1 MSEAAETPETP
12 EQPEDAESA
21 PPADAAAPEPD
32 GAGAMPTEYPSV
44 ADAVAPR
51 SGPEPVDGAE
61 LTVEGLVDDI
71 ERLSRERD
79 GYLDS
84 WRRTQA
90 DFENYKKRV
99 AKQHDDA
106 AARAAESLVDKV
118 LPVLDA
124 CDGAVR
130 HGEDAVTPIFASLL
144 GVLEREGLE
153 RIDPAGA
160 VFDPNRHEAVLHEPA
175 DEGDHETVV
184 ADVMRPGYAWKGRLL
199 RPAMVKVKG

>member
-1 MSEAAETPETP
+1 VSEAANPSER
-12 EQPEDAESA
+12 PEDVNDA
-21 PPADAAAPEPD
+21 PPAEEAEVDQDGDVDAE
-32 GAGAMPTEYPSV
+32 AMPTEYPSV
-44 ADAVAPR
+44 ADAAAPR
-51 SGPEPVDGAE
+51 SGPGPIDGE
-61 LTVEGLVDDI
+61 GLTVEGLVDDI

-79 GYLDS
+79 GYLDA

-153 RIDPAGA
+153 RIDPGGD

-175 DEGDHETVV
+175 DDDSHETVV

>member
-1 MSEAAETPETP
+1 MSEAANQP
-12 EQPEDAESA
+12 EQPEDVGDGV
-21 PPADAAAPEPD
+21 PPAEEAAADAFRDDAE
-32 GAGAMPTEYPSV
+32 AMPTEYPSA

-51 SGPEPVDGAE
+51 SGPAPIDGDP
-61 LTVEGLVDDI
+61 LTVEGLVDDL
-71 ERLSRERD
+71 ERTSRERD
-79 GYLDS
+79 GYLDA

-99 AKQHDDA
+99 TKQQADA
-106 AARAAESLVDKV
+106 AERAAESLVDKV

-130 HGEDAVTPIFASLL
+130 HGEDAVTPIYASLL
-144 GVLEREGLE
+144 GVLEKEGLE
-153 RIDPAGA
+153 RIDPGGDL
-160 VFDPNRHEAVLHEPA
+160 FDPNRHEAVMHEPA
-175 DEGDHETVV
+175 DDDSHETVV

>member
-1 MSEAAETPETP
+1 VNDAANTP
-12 EQPEDAESA
+12 EQPEDADGA
-21 PPADAAAPEPD
+21 PPADEAAADRDAE
-32 GAGAMPTEYPSV
+32 AMPAEYPSV
-44 ADAVAPR
+44 ADAEAPR
-51 SGPEPVDGAE
+51 SGPGPVDGEE

-79 GYLDS
+79 GYLDA

-99 AKQHDDA
+99 AKQQDDA

-130 HGEDAVTPIFASLL
+130 HGEEAVTPIFASLL

-153 RIDPAGA
+153 RIDPGGDI
-160 VFDPNRHEAVLHEPA
+160 FDPNRHEAVLHEPA
-175 DEGDHETVV
+175 DDDSHDTVV

>member
-1 MSEAAETPETP
+1 MTDAANTPDEG
-12 EQPEDAESA
+12 PEDADGA
-21 PPADAAAPEPD
+21 PPAGEAAPD
-32 GAGAMPTEYPSV
+32 RDGAMPTEYPSV

-51 SGPEPVDGAE
+51 SGPGPVDGEE

-99 AKQHDDA
+99 VKQQDDA

-130 HGEDAVTPIFASLL
+130 HGEEAVTPIFASLL

-153 RIDPAGA
+153 RIDPAGD

-175 DEGDHETVV
+175 DDDGHETVV

>member
-1 MSEAAETPETP
+1 MNEAPTPERP
-12 EQPEDAESA
+12 EEVAEA
-21 PPADAAAPEPD
+21 PPAGDVTPAPEPGPTGD
-32 GAGAMPTEYPSV
+32 DAGAPG
-44 ADAVAPR
+44 
-51 SGPEPVDGAE
+51 SGDGRQPPAEHGAIVSE
-61 LTVEGLVDDI
+61 LTVEGLVDDL

-79 GYLDS
+79 GYLDA

-99 AKQHDDA
+99 TKQQADA
-106 AARAAESLVDKV
+106 AERAAEALVDKV

-130 HGEDAVTPIFASLL
+130 HGEEAVVPIFTTLL
-144 GVLEREGLE
+144 GALEREGLE

-160 VFDPNRHEAVLHEPA
+160 AFDPNKHEAVMHEPA
-175 DEGDHETVV
+175 DDDSHETVV